1 MRPAMPDLQ
10 RIAPDAP
17 RPSLHSLGWLAA
29 PLAPRLEWARA
40 GLGTGL
46 AAIATMAA
54 AAGFGSS
61 VAGLAVAIGAAGWVA
76 FRGRRRQTARSQ
88 ALQDLLLAL
97 RRGEP
102 FESDPSRLGDL
113 APLVEPY
120 QAVWRALPE
129 SHRRARALAQRIV
142 ALCQDMERGFGSLER
157 STLGQEEA
165 VEETA
170 SLVAHMRTSMSSIG
184 EQVDQLLRASDESAS
199 SVLQMSSSIE
209 EVAGNT
215 ATLHEVVEAST
226 SSVHEMG
233 ASIRQVAEGA
243 EQVQEMAEGTASSVT
258 QMDRSIQEV
267 SSHAHEAA
275 VLTQTAYSGA
285 ESGTD
290 AVRATISDIEQISA
304 LTSQAKERLTGLVAR
319 VSKIGNILSAIDE
332 INDETNLLSLN
343 AAIIAAQAG
352 EQGKAF
358 LVVANHVKTL
368 ARRTASSTQ
377 DIERLIADIEGES
390 GGAVQAM
397 ETGIEAVQKGVA
409 RSRTAGDALLAIQ
422 EACRD
427 ASERVNEIA
436 RATAEQSR
444 NSKGV
449 AESTRRTSLAIQ
461 QISEAMNEQRRAS
474 EEMLTNAERALETC
488 RHVHRSTDEQRST
501 SRFITQAISDIRD
514 MIRVIGEQTTVHG
527 RASEDVSAA
536 VMALLENAQQAGAT
550 VKPMRSLI
558 TELRSQA
565 TAMDETEASLA
576 SAPLDPADGASPQ
589 ASSPDS
595 GPASPPQEPD
605 RLERP
610 YGPTI
615 AAAESAEASAASA
628 TASPA
633 R

>member
-1 MRPAMPDLQ
+1 MRRAMSDKQ
-10 RIAPDAP
+10 RIDPDAP
-17 RPSLHSLGWLAA
+17 RPSLLSLGWRLEL
-29 PLAPRLEWARA
+29 LAPRLEWARA
-40 GLGTGL
+40 GLAAGL
-46 AAIATMAA
+46 GAMAAMAA
-54 AAGFGSS
+54 AAGFDSS
-61 VAGLAVAIGAAGWVA
+61 LAGLAVAVASGGWIA
-76 FRGRRRQTARSQ
+76 FHRRQRQVARKGNLE
-88 ALQDLLLAL
+88 ALLLAL

-102 FESDPSRLGDL
+102 FESDPSQLGDI
-113 APLVEPY
+113 APLIEPF
-120 QAVWRALPE
+120 QAAWRTFPE
-129 SHRRARALAQRIV
+129 SRKRARALADRILE
-142 ALCQDMERGFGSLER
+142 LCQEMERGFGSLEH

-170 SLVAHMRTSMSSIG
+170 SLVAHMRTSMTSIG
-184 EQVDQLLRASDESAS
+184 EQVDQLMRASDESAS

-226 SSVHEMG
+226 SSVHEMS

-275 VLTQTAYSGA
+275 VLTQTAHSGA

-290 AVRATISDIEQISA
+290 AVRATISDIEQIST
-304 LTSQAKERLTGLVAR
+304 LTSQAKERLTGLVLR

-377 DIERLIADIEGES
+377 DIERLIADIEAES
-390 GGAVQAM
+390 GAAVQAM
-397 ETGIEAVQKGVA
+397 EAGIEAVQTGVA

-449 AESTRRTSLAIQ
+449 AESTRRTSVSIQ
-461 QISEAMNEQRRAS
+461 QITEAMNEQRRAS
-474 EEMLTNAERALETC
+474 EEMLSNAERALETC

-550 VKPMRSLI
+550 AKPMRSLLA
-558 TELRSQA
+558 ELRSQA
-565 TAMDETEASLA
+565 ATMDEAEQPLA
-576 SAPLDPADGASPQ
+576 PTPRDPSSG
-589 ASSPDS
+589 SSPES
-595 GPASPPQEPD
+595 GTPAAPHEAGTI
-605 RLERP
+605 ERP

-615 AAAESAEASAASA
+615 AAAESAARA